1 MTSAD
6 VEVVRRWFAGLER
19 GELSLEICDPE
30 IVISNW
36 EESPVRGPYRGHDGL
51 REWWA
56 DFAEVFE
63 DVHLELKEA
72 LDVGD
77 GRVVTTQHVVG
88 RLRLTG
94 IDVDGPFGAIITGSD
109 PARAPCWGIGRRPE
123 TRATRRVPRRSSRTL
138 TLRQYCYGS
147 VDERGYARLL
157 SMEGAPIVDTGAAR
171 RFAGFGNARP
181 ERLSPNPRSRS
192 TDPPYGPA

>member
-19 GELSLEICDPE
+19 GELSPEICDPE

-36 EESPVRGPYRGHDGL
+36 DESPVRGPYRGHDGL

-72 LDVGD
+72 IDVGD
-77 GRVVTTQHVVG
+77 GMVVTTQHVVG
-88 RLRLTG
+88 RFRLTG
-94 IDVDGPFGAIITGSD
+94 IDVDGPFGAIITVRNGKILSARGYEGPGRAKKAAGLQRPH
-109 PARAPCWGIGRRPE
+109 PAR
-123 TRATRRVPRRSSRTL
+123 
-138 TLRQYCYGS
+138 
-147 VDERGYARLL
+147 
-157 SMEGAPIVDTGAAR
+157 
-171 RFAGFGNARP
+171 
-181 ERLSPNPRSRS
+181 
-192 TDPPYGPA
+192 